1 MPHGACAD
9 VVAAVDERR
18 APRGPRN
25 EQRGEG
31 VVHVPV
37 RGQGT
42 LAEGAAVVG
51 ALYCPRPTLA
61 APRAHGRGEGEE
73 RRSVTGGKLSPELH
87 IQVILSKC
95 MDIKQSEGNS
105 RPQNLLT
112 EAHYTVH
119 NKNKSI
125 WRKTFLFCEIVMEA
139 EEHQQPRKTAFYSEL
154 PKVELHAH
162 LNGSISSNTMK
173 KLIAKKPGLK
183 IHHQMTMIDKGKKRT
198 LEECFQMFQ
207 IIHQLTTSPE
217 DILMVTKDVIK
228 EFADDGVKYLELRST
243 PRRENATGMTKKAY
257 VESVLEGIKQS
268 KQENI
273 DIDVRYLIAIDR
285 RGGPSVAKETV
296 KLAEEFF
303 LSTDNTVIGLDLS
316 GDPTVGQAK
325 DFLEPLLEAKKA
337 GLKLALH
344 LSEIANQ
351 KKETQVLLD
360 LLPDRIGHG
369 TFLNSSEGG
378 SLDLVDFVRQHQIPL
393 ELCLTSNIK
402 SQTVPSYD
410 QHHFG
415 FWYSI
420 AHPSVICT
428 DDKGV
433 FATHLSQEYQLAA
446 ETFNLNQSQVWDL
459 SYESIDYIFASDR
472 TRCHRTSHFS
482 IPVKPAS

>member
-1 MPHGACAD
+1 M
-9 VVAAVDERR
+9 VEVE
-18 APRGPRN
+18 
-25 EQRGEG
+25 EQ
-31 VVHVPV
+31 H
-37 RGQGT
+37 
-42 LAEGAAVVG
+42 
-51 ALYCPRPTLA
+51 
-61 APRAHGRGEGEE
+61 
-73 RRSVTGGKLSPELH
+73 
-87 IQVILSKC
+87 
-95 MDIKQSEGNS
+95 QS
-105 RPQNLLT
+105 
-112 EAHYTVH
+112 
-119 NKNKSI
+119 
-125 WRKTFLFCEIVMEA
+125 WKTD
-139 EEHQQPRKTAFYSEL
+139 FYLEL

-173 KLIAKKPGLK
+173 KLIAKKPDFK
-183 IHHQMTMIDKGKKRT
+183 IHDEMTMIEKGKKRT

-217 DILMVTKDVIK
+217 DILMITKDVIK

-243 PRRENATGMTKKAY
+243 PRRENATGMTKKSY
-257 VESVLEGIKQS
+257 VESILEGIKQA
-268 KQENI
+268 KQENL

-303 LSTDNTVIGLDLS
+303 LSTEDVVLGLDLS
-316 GDPTVGQAK
+316 GDPTIGRAE
-325 DFLEPLLEAKKA
+325 DFLEPLLEAKNA

-344 LSEIANQ
+344 LSEIPNQ
-351 KKETQVLLD
+351 GKETQMLLD

-378 SLDLVDFVRQHQIPL
+378 SLDLVDFVRQHRIPL

-433 FATHLSQEYQLAA
+433 FATYLSQEYRLAA
-446 ETFNLNQSQVWDL
+446 ETFNLTQSQVWDL
-459 SYESIDYIFASDR
+459 SYESINYIFASDS
-472 TRCHRTSHFS
+472 TRSELRKKWNHL
-482 IPVKPAS
+482 KPKVLQF

>member
-1 MPHGACAD
+1 M
-9 VVAAVDERR
+9 
-18 APRGPRN
+18 
-25 EQRGEG
+25 
-31 VVHVPV
+31 
-37 RGQGT
+37 
-42 LAEGAAVVG
+42 
-51 ALYCPRPTLA
+51 
-61 APRAHGRGEGEE
+61 
-73 RRSVTGGKLSPELH
+73 
-87 IQVILSKC
+87 
-95 MDIKQSEGNS
+95 
-105 RPQNLLT
+105 
-112 EAHYTVH
+112 
-119 NKNKSI
+119 
-125 WRKTFLFCEIVMEA
+125 MEA
-139 EEHQQPRKTAFYSEL
+139 EEHQQPRKTPFYSEL

-183 IHHQMTMIDKGKKRT
+183 INNQMTMIDKGKKRT

-243 PRRENATGMTKKAY
+243 PRGENATGMTKKTY

-285 RGGPSVAKETV
+285 RSGPSVAKETV

-344 LSEIANQ
+344 LSEIPNQ
-351 KKETQVLLD
+351 KQETKVLLD

-378 SLDLVDFVRQHQIPL
+378 SPDLVDFVRQYQIPL

-446 ETFNLNQSQVWDL
+446 ETFNLTQSQVWDL
-459 SYESIDYIFASDR
+459 SYKSIDYIFASDS
-472 TRCHRTSHFS
+472 TRSELRRKWNHLKPKVLHF
-482 IPVKPAS
+482 